1 MTMRPISAPQAE
13 STVAAQ
19 PSRTRGRISA
29 FFSRPETAVLLLVPV
44 ALYVWFVHEFGV
56 NAIYYDQWDNVALL
70 THSNLGFT
78 TYAGHTSLGML
89 WTQHNENRM
98 LFPNLVVL
106 ALRDLTHFNVLI
118 EVYLSAVLLVIATSL
133 IILAHRRDLVFMR
146 WAVYLP
152 VAFLMLSLGQF
163 GDTLFGFQLA
173 WYLILLALAAAI
185 FFLDSPRLSWF
196 GLLAAIAMAVV
207 GSYSSFEGILIWPA
221 GLVVLLLR
229 HRPRAFLLTWLA
241 SAILTTFVYFY
252 HFHFYG
258 TGSGGSGYL
267 FAHPWSVIEF
277 FLFNVGDILGKP
289 IAQSPGASDPLIVV
303 MGGTVVLL
311 AAVAL
316 IAYGR
321 SARPSKSPV
330 GPALICFG
338 VLFAVTV
345 TLGRSHLG
353 LSAASQS
360 RYATFNLLILA
371 GSYLCL
377 LERWPTSQT
386 DDAKMAAGEVGAIG
400 HVVGVPGRRAQGSS
414 GQRVLEGLRLLA
426 FVLIIWVVISGA
438 ENGID
443 AGRGWRQVQQR
454 AALVATHA
462 EDAPNTLITSAL
474 FPNQSIGA
482 DNIRSLAE
490 AAKDN
495 GLSFFATSEGARLA
509 HVKLPETHQSV
520 HLVTRVGK
528 PTSGA
533 VLRGLVYVV
542 ATASGS
548 YHINSVEF
556 EIKGSG
562 GSQVLHGGRFLY
574 GYLGEWNSKDSAN
587 GIYTVQSVA
596 HDATGHVSTS
606 RAVRVTV
613 KNDTTR

>member
-13 STVAAQ
+13 TAAAAQ
-19 PSRTRGRISA
+19 PSTTRGRVSA
-29 FFSRPETAVLLLVPV
+29 FFARPETALLFLIPV
-44 ALYVWFVHEFGV
+44 ALYIWFVHKFGV

-106 ALRDLTHFNVLI
+106 ALRDLTRFNVLI

-133 IILAHRRDLVFMR
+133 IILAHRRDFVAMR
-146 WAVYLP
+146 WIVYLP

-163 GDTLFGFQLA
+163 GDTLFGFQVA
-173 WYLILLALAAAI
+173 WYLILLALAATI
-185 FFLDSPRLSWF
+185 FLLDSLRLSWL
-196 GLLAAIAMAVV
+196 GLLAAIGMAVV
-207 GSYSSFEGILIWPA
+207 GSYSSLEGILIWPA
-221 GLVVLLLR
+221 GLVILLLK
-229 HRPRAFLLTWLA
+229 HRPRAFLLTWLS
-241 SAILTTFVYFY
+241 SAIVTTFVYFY
-252 HFHFYG
+252 HFHFSG
-258 TGSGGSGYL
+258 TGSGGSAYL
-267 FAHPWSVIEF
+267 FAHPWSVAEF

-289 IAQSPGASDPLIVV
+289 LAQSPGASDPLIVV
-303 MGGTVVLL
+303 IGVIIVLL
-311 AAVAL
+311 AAASLV
-316 IAYGR
+316 AYGR
-321 SARPSKSPV
+321 SSRPAKSPV

-353 LSAASQS
+353 LSVASQS
-360 RYATFNLLILA
+360 RYVTFNLLILA
-371 GSYLCL
+371 GCYLCL
-377 LERWPTSQT
+377 LEQWSISQT
-386 DDAKMAAGEVGAIG
+386 EDAMVAPGEVRPIG
-400 HVVGVPGRRAQGSS
+400 HVVDVSGRTAQGSS

-426 FVLIIWVVISGA
+426 LLLIIWVVIGGA
-438 ENGID
+438 ENGIN
-443 AGRGWRQVQQR
+443 AGRGWRQGQQL
-454 AALVATHA
+454 AALVAAHA

-474 FPNQSIGA
+474 FPNQYIGA
-482 DNIRSLAE
+482 DNIRRLAE

-509 HVKLPETHQSV
+509 QVKLPKTQQSV
-520 HLVTRVGK
+520 PLETSVGR
-528 PTSGA
+528 PASGA
-533 VLRGLVYVV
+533 VLRGLVYLV
-542 ATASGS
+542 ATASGD
-548 YHINSVEF
+548 YHINTVEF

-562 GSQVLHGGRFLY
+562 GSEVLHGGPFLY
-574 GYLGEWNSKDSAN
+574 GYLGEWNSKDYPN

-606 RAVRVTV
+606 RAVLVTV